1 MTIDPEELK
10 LLLKVN
16 DGPLKNVE
24 DVILPEPLASNKR
37 RQTGPR
43 RGPKSL
49 DEWLAEIRR
58 IWGYLRDI
66 DELSKSW
73 IASLQAVQDLA
84 ASRYGGRTIGQGLAL
99 QELLKKA
106 LVEVQQYDMEDKTR
120 EILKRFPDMKMREI
134 AFQLDIDRS
143 QMSRNYTRKAVSL
156 LTKAFQRII
165 DRTDSSPSKNQS
177 N

>member
-1 MTIDPEELK
+1 MYKREEK
-10 LLLKVN
+10 YK
-16 DGPLKNVE
+16 KS
-24 DVILPEPLASNKR
+24 PLADR
-37 RQTGPR
+37 MR
-43 RGPKSL
+43 PKSL

-73 IASLQAVQDLA
+73 IASLPAIQDLA

-106 LVEVQQYDMEDKTR
+106 LIEVQQYDMEDKTR
-120 EILKRFPDMKMREI
+120 EILKRFPDVKMREV
-134 AFQLDIDRS
+134 ASQLDIDRS
-143 QMSRNYTRKAVSL
+143 QMNRNYTRKAVSL